1 VMVTVTVTAATAL
14 LGACA
19 ANEDAELA
27 PPSNTAYEVPTQ
39 DAAVDGPAKPC
50 PDCEYFPTVC
60 TDDVLCPFAP
70 MDPSNPA
77 SPLDPRAAVLN
88 IRGRGPNDVWL
99 TGAVGTA
106 AHFDG
111 VSWTMSNLGA
121 GETQRALWL
130 LDSSEISFGAWK
142 TFFARGADAD
152 ESGDAGLSPDGWSIR
167 PFPAAPSNWNLSLV
181 YPKTGWAAP
190 RSDVFWVGADG
201 GSSACG
207 LWRVTRRSP
216 STVALAESMPR
227 ATCNLLGI
235 NEVLG
240 IHGASSDVLWAVGG
254 RGTAA
259 RIDGAN
265 ETTPTYRTFNSL
277 TTNALRGVW
286 AASDTDVW
294 AVGTAGTIRHYRGDS
309 VFWEVVEDVPTNE
322 ALNGVWGTSAS
333 DIWAVGNAGVVLH
346 YDGARWSR
354 VKVAGVGE
362 APSDL
367 YTVWSPAPGQVWIG
381 GQGVVLSLGGKP

>member
-1 VMVTVTVTAATAL
+1 MVTVTVTAATAL

-254 RGTAA
+254 RGT
-259 RIDGAN
+259 
-265 ETTPTYRTFNSL
+265 
-277 TTNALRGVW
+277 
-286 AASDTDVW
+286 
-294 AVGTAGTIRHYRGDS
+294 GTIRHYRGDS